1 MAVKKKKKKDKKE
14 ASDRPIDSKRETI
27 ESIAM
32 AIILAFMFRTFIV
45 EAFVIPT
52 GSMATT
58 LQGRHM
64 EVDCPQC
71 GYRYQSGASTENA
84 DAEFYHEV
92 VAPTCPICRHTMEL
106 DKIADSNQ
114 RSFTGDRILV
124 NKFSYAFRDPE
135 RWQVVVFR
143 FPGNPKQPY
152 IKRLVGLPGESI
164 RIAGG
169 DVYVAREPEPGDY
182 KIVRKPDNRLLS
194 MLQLVHDSNHRPAVF
209 DEIHWP
215 RRWQPWIH
223 DEKVKTG
230 WSMLDGSR
238 GYQNTGASRL
248 DSYLRYNHIVVP
260 QVWSEIQLLE
270 DFRSAGQQEQ
280 MEKQLVNLRQVAQD
294 QSVGELIADYYAYND
309 RLTEWDKSHKR
320 GLHWVGDLAGE
331 YEVEIQGKTGVLLL
345 DLVEGGV
352 HYRCQIDVANGT
364 ATIQIDDGKGVFTAE
379 DGSQQKEV
387 SGETDLVG
395 PGSYDLRFSNVDNEI
410 RLWVDNDRIDFNTP
424 ATYLTDTHRTP
435 RWTAEDPLDA
445 APLGIGSR
453 QLAMT
458 VHRMRAYRDIYY
470 VAAKPRESNEYEGY
484 SNFDARDR
492 LASYENWDSEPMF
505 GRRRTLEF
513 KLSKDEFFPL
523 GDNSPQSKDARLW
536 INDRLDEF
544 SNDVMIKLGVRIA
557 EETGPPR
564 IVRLM
569 PFGGAHAT
577 DIRPGDV
584 ITRMDEIPIGSRK
597 VLHDMMDLRFEGS
610 EIALELDRD
619 GVTIQRTVTL
629 GLRPSFHRDL
639 LVGEAL
645 MIYWPH
651 PWRLGSLPIIPHF
664 KRMGLIR

>member
-1 MAVKKKKKKDKKE
+1 MAVQKKKKKDKE
-14 ASDRPIDSKRETI
+14 EESGPPIDSKRETI
-27 ESIAM
+27 ESVAM

-64 EVDCPQC
+64 DVDCPQC
-71 GYRYQSGASTENA
+71 GYRYQSGASGENA
-84 DAEFYHEV
+84 DADSYVSV
-92 VAPTCPICRHTMEL
+92 VATTCPICRYTMEL
-106 DKIADSNQ
+106 DKVADSNQ
-114 RSFTGDRILV
+114 KSFTGDRILV

-152 IKRLVGLPGESI
+152 IKRLIGLPGESI
-164 RIAGG
+164 RIVGG
-169 DVYVAREPEPGDY
+169 DIHVDD
-182 KIVRKPDNRLLS
+182 KIARKPDNRLLS
-194 MLQLVHDSNHRPAVF
+194 MLQLVHDTNHRPAVF
-209 DEIHWP
+209 DEIRWP
-215 RRWQPWIH
+215 HRWQPWSR
-223 DEKVKTG
+223 DRKAKAG
-230 WSMLDGSR
+230 WDMLDGSR
-238 GYQNTGASRL
+238 GYQNSGASRS
-248 DSYLRYNHIVVP
+248 DSYLRYNHIVAP
-260 QVWSEIQLLE
+260 EIWSEIQLLE

-280 MEKQLVNLRQVAQD
+280 LEKQLANLRQVAQD
-294 QSVGELIADYYAYND
+294 YSVGELVADYYAYND
-309 RLTEWDKSHKR
+309 RLTDWNKSHKE
-320 GLHWVGDLAGE
+320 GIHWVGDLAGE
-331 YEVEIQGKTGVLLL
+331 YEVEVQGNTGTLLL

-352 HYRCQIDVANGT
+352 HYQCQVDVANGK
-364 ATIQIDDGKGVFTAE
+364 ATLRIDHGRGVFTAA
-379 DGSQQKEV
+379 DGSQQKEL

-410 RLWVDNDRIDFNTP
+410 RLWVDNDRIDFHVP
-424 ATYLTDTHRTP
+424 ATYLADELRTP
-435 RWTAEDPLDA
+435 HWTAEDPLDA

-458 VHRMRAYRDIYY
+458 VHRLRVYRDIYY
-470 VAAKPRESNEYEGY
+470 IAARPRDRNEYEGY
-484 SNFDARDR
+484 TDFEARDR
-492 LASYENWDSEPMF
+492 LAAYKKWNNEPMF
-505 GRRRTLEF
+505 QRRRTLEF

-536 INDRLDEF
+536 ISDPLKELRRSE
-544 SNDVMIKLGVRIA
+544 VVIKLGVRIA
-557 EETGPPR
+557 EGTGPPR
-564 IVRLM
+564 IAQLM
-569 PFGGAHAT
+569 PFGGAYVT

-584 ITRMDEIPIGSRK
+584 ITSIDGIPIGSREALRD
-597 VLHDMMDLRFEGS
+597 VMDLRFVES

-651 PWRLGSLPIIPHF
+651 PWRVGSLPIIPHF
-664 KRMGLIR
+664 RRMGLIR